1 MQCQTEMA
9 LAPDMYMHPSNL
21 KPLPFSLPL
30 PRATLRLFTLTCCSC
45 YSCCSTLFS
54 WMNVSLTSWV
64 CGCECRCVCVRC
76 CCCCCRGV
84 YFSCCCSFIA
94 AFVSI
99 FRFVFDC
106 LLKGAACAYATL
118 FALFLSLAHGH
129 GHIRAQS
136 WSMPATLANKSASVA
151 TLCRNDAVI
160 HRPIIQRVIRIKWIV
175 NYISAAL
182 EPSSHSRIWMRMWY
196 WCWCWWWCWCPE
208 CDGNGESYSRVFKYL
223 PH

>member
-45 YSCCSTLFS
+45 CSCCSTLFS

-64 CGCECRCVCVRC
+64 CGCECRCVFV
-76 CCCCCRGV
+76 V
-84 YFSCCCSFIA
+84 VVAVVVAFISRAVA
-94 AFVSI
+94 ALLLH
-99 FRFVFDC
+99 FRFHLSLCFR
-106 LLKGAACAYATL
+106 LSLKRRSLRVCYTFCPL
-118 FALFLSLAHGH
+118 SLSLAHGH
-129 GHIRAQS
+129 GHTRAQS

-182 EPSSHSRIWMRMWY
+182 EPSSRSRIWMRM
-196 WCWCWWWCWCPE
+196 WCWCWWWCWCLE